1 MTLSRAEFER
11 RYAAGQ
17 LKLALIGM
25 SNIGKSYSGMRL
37 ATHFDFTLIEVDQL
51 IWDALG
57 KTDMGAFAAWQ
68 GQPYS
73 EGYEAR
79 ERESI
84 AFETKATQQSLET
97 QARNALLD
105 TTGSVIYTDSA
116 VLETLKREWYTVYID
131 AAPEHLERLKT
142 QYFAQPKP
150 LAWNGHYRQ
159 RDGMDETQSLLASYP
174 DLLASR
180 ATAYAALADHTI
192 SSADILTDDV
202 STLFDRIKPTRQ
214 QTSAG

>member
-1 MTLSRAEFER
+1 MKLSRAEFEH

-37 ATHFDFTLIEVDQL
+37 ATHFDFTLIEVDRL

-57 KTDMGAFAAWQ
+57 ETDMDAFAVWQ

-84 AFETKATQQSLET
+84 ALET
-97 QARNALLD
+97 DATRKSLQSQARNALLD
-105 TTGSVIYTDSA
+105 TTGSVIYTDA
-116 VLETLKREWYTVYID
+116 TVLKTLSEDWFTVYIE
-131 AAPEHLERLKT
+131 AAPEHLERLKS

-150 LAWNGHYRQ
+150 LAWNGHYKKRN
-159 RDGMDETQSLLASYP
+159 GMNDTESLLASYP

-180 ATAYAALADHTI
+180 ATAYTALADHTI
-192 SSADILTDDV
+192 SSADILTDQV
-202 STLFDRIKPTRQ
+202 EVLFDLIKPAR
-214 QTSAG
+214 

>member
-1 MTLSRAEFER
+1 MKLSRAEFER

-37 ATHFDFTLIEVDQL
+37 ATHFDFTLIEVDRL

-57 KTDMGAFAAWQ
+57 ETDMDAFAAWQ

-84 AFETKATQQSLET
+84 ALETDATRKSLQT

-105 TTGSVIYTDSA
+105 TTGSVIYTDA
-116 VLETLKREWYTVYID
+116 AILKTLSEDWFTVYIE
-131 AAPEHLERLKT
+131 AAPEHLERLKS

-150 LAWNGHYRQ
+150 LAWNGRYKK
-159 RDGMDETQSLLASYP
+159 RDGMNDTESLLASYP

-180 ATAYAALADHTI
+180 ATAYTALADHTI
-192 SSADILTDDV
+192 SSTDILTDQV
-202 STLFDRIKPTRQ
+202 EILFDLIKPAR
-214 QTSAG
+214 